1 MRSATKVEVDRPTL
15 ETLVREVLGTE
26 SPVADVRPLTDGMF
40 NAAYAVA
47 LADGSRAV
55 VKVAPPAGTPLL
67 TYEQDLMPAEVDF
80 FRRAAGVVP
89 VPQVLGVDL
98 TRRHVDRDVLVLQH
112 LDGAP
117 LHNLRRELKPEQTAA
132 VRRELGGAVA
142 RLRTV
147 SGTRFGYDR
156 PDGALSADRWSAAFA
171 AMVDALLADAERYGV
186 RLPRSAAGLSAQ
198 VAAAAPELDTVEV
211 PVLTHFDLWAGNVFV
226 ARSGGT
232 ARLEA
237 LIDGERAFWGD
248 PLAELASTALFANP
262 AKDFDFLD
270 GYAQAAGEPL
280 VLDDRARLRL
290 ALYRTYLYLI
300 MTIEAAPRGYS
311 GAEAVATAVYVRKKL
326 KRELKTL
333 RASLG

>member
-1 MRSATKVEVDRPTL
+1 MSA
-15 ETLVREVLGTE
+15 
-26 SPVADVRPLTDGMF
+26 
-40 NAAYAVA
+40 
-47 LADGSRAV
+47 
-55 VKVAPPAGTPLL
+55 APPSTPVDPEIGPGRFQRVATTPQRRRVAAPLGAAALLLMLVVGVPAGLL
-67 TYEQDLMPAEVDF
+67 WL
-80 FRRAAGVVP
+80 AGVPAVP
-89 VPQVLGVDL
+89 TSLPA
-98 TRRHVDRDVLVLQH
+98 RDVLTSTIGAEQLLSALVWVVWLAWLQFAICVVVELTSALSGIGLPTRVPLAGPSQRFARTLVVTVL
-112 LDGAP
+112 LLA
-117 LHNLRRELKPEQTAA
+117 TAA
-132 VRRELGGAVA
+132 GQA
-142 RLRTV
+142 
-147 SGTRFGYDR
+147 
-156 PDGALSADRWSAAFA
+156 SAAVGT
-171 AMVDALLADAERYGV
+171 MLPER
-186 RLPRSAAGLSAQ
+186 

-226 ARSGGT
+226 ARSAGT

-290 ALYRTYLYLI
+290 TLYRTYLYLI
-300 MTIEAAPRGYS
+300 MTVEAAPRGYS

-333 RASLG
+333 RASLV